1 MTLARQSGESTK
13 KKIVVQAACL
23 AVAVSLRLISSWILN
38 TTLFVDFNAIM
49 PEARD
54 ITMVFLAVLGIILTV
69 VALNRPSLFK
79 EQFCTPLSLV
89 LVVVGVGLSVWGVNI
104 SSPFILTVGSLVRA
118 GGYLWIFVMMSVSL
132 MQLGIRAA
140 AVTLAVA
147 YVLKYAWMFLVS
159 FLPDDIKVVCY
170 VLIPFMVIALIR
182 RTTLDAFASI
192 GKCDSQANL
201 EVTSP
206 ASFVPFT
213 HTLFITILLFQA
225 ASGYALAYGSVASL
239 PQLPLLSVLPLM
251 VVAFCVIRAKKMP
264 VDALFQGSALLIV
277 AGYLCV
283 FALAPAHSALGI
295 PWSQVLLTAGA
306 DCFSLLS
313 WFVVACLAARN
324 VVGALPMFLFYYAA
338 ESAGTVFGANM
349 GHLTNAISANFPS
362 VSLLFVALI
371 VLLFVA
377 YNLVVLKTFSFEATL
392 SQVAPMQSVFVQLGQ
407 NTLEGNC
414 SKVVKRY
421 GLTPKEAEIVELLA
435 RGRNSQAIQEKLV
448 VSRNTVKTHVKNIYL
463 KLDVHSQQELIDL
476 VEKA

>member
-1 MTLARQSGESTK
+1 MTLVRQSESQQK
-13 KKIVVQAACL
+13 KKLLVQAGCL
-23 AVAVSLRLISSWILN
+23 CVAISLRLISSWILN

-49 PEARD
+49 PQARD
-54 ITMVFLAVLGIILTV
+54 ITMVFLAVLGIALTV
-69 VALNRPSLFK
+69 IALNRPSLFK
-79 EQFCTPLSLV
+79 ERFCTPFSLA
-89 LVVVGVGLSVWGVNI
+89 LVVVGVGLSVWGI
-104 SSPFILTVGSLVRA
+104 SANAPLLLTVGSLVRA
-118 GGYLWIFVMMSVSL
+118 GGYLWIFLMLSVSL

-140 AVTLAVA
+140 AVTLAA
-147 YVLKYAWMFLVS
+147 AFVLKYVWMFLVS
-159 FLPDDIKVVCY
+159 FLSDEIKVICY
-170 VLIPFMVIALIR
+170 VLIPFVVIALIR
-182 RTTLDAFASI
+182 RTTLDAFSSI
-192 GKCDSQANL
+192 GTCDSQANL

-213 HTLFITILLFQA
+213 HTLFVTILLFQA

-264 VDALFQGSALLIV
+264 VDPLFQGAALLIV

-283 FALAPAHSALGI
+283 FALGPDNSIFGI
-295 PWSQVLLTAGA
+295 PWSQVLLTAGS

-338 ESAGTVFGANM
+338 ESAGTVFGANV

-362 VSLLFVALI
+362 ISLLFVALI

-377 YNLVVLKTFSFEATL
+377 YNLVVLKSFSFEATL
-392 SQVAPMQSVFVQLGQ
+392 SQVAPMRSVFVQLGQ
-407 NTLEGNC
+407 TTLEGNC
-414 SKVVKRY
+414 LKVVKRY

-448 VSRNTVKTHVKNIYL
+448 VSRNTVKTHVKNIYV